1 MFRLFHSSILLQK
14 YRKMTI
20 HFIIFDLCIS
30 LFYDYGQLRLLVL
43 VGLILKL
50 RIEMLLQINGR
61 RIFFAVRQNLAV

>member
-1 MFRLFHSSILLQK
+1 MFRLFHSTILLQK

-20 HFIIFDLCIS
+20 YFIIFDLCIS
-30 LFYDYGQLRLLVL
+30 LFYDYGRLRLLVL

-61 RIFFAVRQNLAV
+61 RIFFAVRQN